1 MQVVS
6 YQSQVL
12 RALVSCLD
20 DKKRLVRKEA
30 ARTRS
35 SWYVDVE
42 IVL

>member
-12 RALVSCLD
+12 RALVPCLD